1 MYCDINVIFQ
11 WHYLQSTTFNP
22 SRLRWENKWFRE
34 SANLGLFCK
43 DFTNPKLNL
52 RGVHLVIFRNRCFSS
67 RTCAEFYQVLHN
79 SIVENVLI
87 VQPARSPI
95 RTAFYSQSLL
105 DTFFFVEKGPMFT
118 FEQTSSIRGRDFRR
132 KEEVQLLKLTKR
144 KVPNHQSQ
152 HTLDAPLI
160 AEALEL
166 FTSDKA
172 DETYRKTVDDCIKFN
187 NVREPSCRYH
197 TLKQS

>member
-1 MYCDINVIFQ
+1 
-11 WHYLQSTTFNP
+11 
-22 SRLRWENKWFRE
+22 
-34 SANLGLFCK
+34 
-43 DFTNPKLNL
+43 
-52 RGVHLVIFRNRCFSS
+52 
-67 RTCAEFYQVLHN
+67 
-79 SIVENVLI
+79 
-87 VQPARSPI
+87 
-95 RTAFYSQSLL
+95 
-105 DTFFFVEKGPMFT
+105 MFT